1 MSNLRR
7 VLLAGSGPACCT
19 DTSMAFPYLGKC
31 PRHVAP
37 AFQLRGL
44 TIFEC
49 PSHVYCKSVIEL
61 FFQEHKSITFSIKR
75 QKNGLLFANA
85 KSEGMKEEI
94 ERAVEVLRRGGIILY
109 PTDTV
114 WGNRLRCNR
123 RDCGGEGLS
132 TETFLQQEGH
142 DCADREHRP
151 RGMLLQK
158 RPGRSLGSARMC
170 RQAAD
175 THPTRSLRRGE
186 KSGAGGGNACSPR
199 PQPRILPEPA
209 APIRPAAGIDLGE
222 HLRRGYPERVRRYCR
237 RDTCGCRLHGRYP
250 LRRRSHP
257 QRHPPSSC
265 SERMEK

>member
-1 MSNLRR
+1 M
-7 VLLAGSGPACCT
+7 
-19 DTSMAFPYLGKC
+19 
-31 PRHVAP
+31 
-37 AFQLRGL
+37 
-44 TIFEC
+44 
-49 PSHVYCKSVIEL
+49 
-61 FFQEHKSITFSIKR
+61 
-75 QKNGLLFANA
+75 
-85 KSEGMKEEI
+85 
-94 ERAVEVLRRGGIILY
+94 
-109 PTDTV
+109 
-114 WGNRLRCNR
+114 GNRLRCNR

-199 PQPRILPEPA
+199 PRPRILPEPA
-209 APIRPAAGIDLGE
+209 APIRPAAGYRP
-222 HLRRGYPERVRRYCR
+222 RRTSPARLPRKGSAILPKRYVRVSI
-237 RDTCGCRLHGRYP
+237 T
-250 LRRRSHP
+250 RSISAAKALP
-257 QRHPPSSC
+257 PARHPPSSC

>member
-1 MSNLRR
+1 M
-7 VLLAGSGPACCT
+7 
-19 DTSMAFPYLGKC
+19 
-31 PRHVAP
+31 
-37 AFQLRGL
+37 
-44 TIFEC
+44 
-49 PSHVYCKSVIEL
+49 
-61 FFQEHKSITFSIKR
+61 
-75 QKNGLLFANA
+75 
-85 KSEGMKEEI
+85 
-94 ERAVEVLRRGGIILY
+94 
-109 PTDTV
+109 
-114 WGNRLRCNR
+114 GNRLRCNR

-199 PQPRILPEPA
+199 PQPHSAGTCCTDSAGRWYRPRRTSPARLPRKGSAILPKRYVRVSITRSISAAKALPPA
-209 APIRPAAGIDLGE
+209 
-222 HLRRGYPERVRRYCR
+222 
-237 RDTCGCRLHGRYP
+237 
-250 LRRRSHP
+250 
-257 QRHPPSSC
+257 RHPPSSC

>member
-1 MSNLRR
+1 M
-7 VLLAGSGPACCT
+7 
-19 DTSMAFPYLGKC
+19 
-31 PRHVAP
+31 
-37 AFQLRGL
+37 
-44 TIFEC
+44 
-49 PSHVYCKSVIEL
+49 
-61 FFQEHKSITFSIKR
+61 
-75 QKNGLLFANA
+75 
-85 KSEGMKEEI
+85 
-94 ERAVEVLRRGGIILY
+94 
-109 PTDTV
+109 
-114 WGNRLRCNR
+114 GNRLRCNR

-199 PQPRILPEPA
+199 PPTMHSAGTCCTDSAGRWYRPRRTSPARLPRKGSAILPKRYVRVSITRSISAAKALPPA
-209 APIRPAAGIDLGE
+209 
-222 HLRRGYPERVRRYCR
+222 
-237 RDTCGCRLHGRYP
+237 
-250 LRRRSHP
+250 
-257 QRHPPSSC
+257 RHPPSSC